1 MPSGTESAKQ
11 KFMGGVEKTRAAV
24 DDTTKQNPLNSKPAV
39 GGDNPKAG
47 GSSLR
52 ALAKGD
58 TGSSNYDPSKGPS
71 T

>member
-1 MPSGTESAKQ
+1 MSSGTENAKQ

-24 DDTTKQNPLNSKPAV
+24 DDTSKKNSLNSQPTS

-47 GSSLR
+47 GSSFR
-52 ALAKGD
+52 SIAKGD

>member
-1 MPSGTESAKQ
+1 MPSGTENAKQ
-11 KFMGGVEKTRAAV
+11 KFMSSVEQTRAAA
-24 DDTTKQNPLNSKPAV
+24 DDKPKQAGIQQTT

-47 GSSLR
+47 GSSIS

-58 TGSSNYDPSKGPS
+58 TNSSNYIPAKGPS

>member
-1 MPSGTESAKQ
+1 MSSGTQDAKQ
-11 KFMGGVEKTRAAV
+11 KFMSSVEQTRAPV
-24 DDTTKQNPLNSKPAV
+24 DDKTKQAGQPAS

-52 ALAKGD
+52 SIAKGD
-58 TGSSNYDPSKGPS
+58 TNSSNYDPAKGPS

>member
-1 MPSGTESAKQ
+1 MPSGTEAAKQ

-24 DDTTKQNPLNSKPAV
+24 DDNTKQNSLNSQSTL

-47 GSSLR
+47 GSSFSSI
-52 ALAKGD
+52 AKGD
-58 TGSSNYDPSKGPS
+58 TNSSNYDPKKGPS

>member
-1 MPSGTESAKQ
+1 MPSGTEAAKQ
-11 KFMGGVEKTRAAV
+11 KFMGAVDQTRAAV
-24 DDTTKQNPLNSKPAV
+24 DGKSKQNSLNSQPTT

-58 TGSSNYDPSKGPS
+58 TNSSSYDPAKGPS